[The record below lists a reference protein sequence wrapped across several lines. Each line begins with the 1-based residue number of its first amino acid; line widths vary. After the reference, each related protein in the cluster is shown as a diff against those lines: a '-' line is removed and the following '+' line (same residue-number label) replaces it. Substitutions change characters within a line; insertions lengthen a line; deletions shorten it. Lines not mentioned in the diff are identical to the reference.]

1 MSSPAFLGEY
11 IKMINIQF
19 MAHADAAL
27 RPLGLTCAQSDL
39 LMYLNTRGDQETTVQ
54 DIGRHFRLKHP
65 TVIGFLRRLEDK
77 GFVTTAVSER
87 DRRCRVVKLTGKF
100 SEVQR
105 VMNDI
110 RSYLDAQAGNVQP
123 AQLPEPGLPKHQRK
137 LMFPFSF
144 LCSYL
149 LIPSLLQEVI

>member
-1 MSSPAFLGEY
+1 MGSPVFPGEY
-11 IKMINIQF
+11 IKMISIQF

-27 RPLGLTCAQSDL
+27 RPLGLTCAQSDVL
-39 LMYLNTRGDQETTVQ
+39 LYLNMRGEQETTVQ
-54 DIGRHFRLKHP
+54 DIGQHFRLKHP

-87 DRRCRVVKLTGKF
+87 DSRCRIVRLTDKF

-110 RSYLDAQAGNVQP
+110 RLYLDAQASRGFSEAQM
-123 AQLPEPGLPKHQRK
+123 AQLEE
-137 LMFPFSF
+137 
-144 LCSYL
+144 YL
-149 LIPSLLQEVI
+149 SRVYRNISEG

>member
-1 MSSPAFLGEY
+1 MSSPAFPGEY

-65 TVIGFLRRLEDK
+65 TVIGFIRRLEDK
-77 GFVTTAVSER
+77 GFVSTSVSER
-87 DRRCRVVKLTGKF
+87 DRRCRVIRLTDKF
-100 SEVQR
+100 SEVER
-105 VMNDI
+105 VFQDI
-110 RSYLDAQAGNVQP
+110 RNRIDASAAYGFSPEEMEQLQQYLARIYHNIS
-123 AQLPEPGLPKHQRK
+123 E
-137 LMFPFSF
+137 S
-144 LCSYL
+144 
-149 LIPSLLQEVI
+149 

>member
-1 MSSPAFLGEY
+1 MSSPAFPGEY

-65 TVIGFLRRLEDK
+65 TVIGFLRRLENK

-110 RSYLDAQAGNVQP
+110 RSYLDAQAARG
-123 AQLPEPGLPKHQRK
+123 
-137 LMFPFSF
+137 FSEEEMSS
-144 LCSYL
+144 LHNYL
-149 LIPSLLQEVI
+149 SRVYQNISES